1 MHLQLLKLIGEGG
14 CVKIFGYLLI
24 LLPLVVCVVFATG
37 FESSAGGIT
46 INIGGGSVSDIS
58 IDGGTARSGSSGCG
72 SGVEG
77 NGIAKT
83 ESRNVSAFSKIEV
96 DGAFNVQIECRK
108 KQKLEVSGDSNI
120 LPHIITRIKGNILQ
134 ITTSKTICPKKLL
147 EVKISADNIEKV
159 TVSGAVDLSIDGVDN
174 NKLDLEIEGA
184 GDIKA
189 SGKTKNFR
197 VDVSGSGDL
206 KAKDLKAEN
215 VEVSVNGAG
224 NAVVNASKK
233 LKAEING
240 AGDIAYYGNPKE
252 VIQEISGAGD
262 IIKK

>member
-1 MHLQLLKLIGEGG
+1 M
-14 CVKIFGYLLI
+14 KIFGYFLISLL
-24 LLPLVVCVVFATG
+24 LVVCVLFMTG
-37 FESSAGGIT
+37 IESAAGGIT
-46 INIGGGSVSDIS
+46 INIGGGGVGDIS

-72 SGVEG
+72 GGVEG

-83 ESRNVSAFSKIEV
+83 ENRNVSAFSNVEV
-96 DGAFNVQIECRK
+96 DGAFNVYVECRK

-120 LPHIITRIKGNILQ
+120 LPHIITRIKGNTLQ

-147 EVKISADNIEKV
+147 EVRVSADNIEKV
-159 TVSGAVDLSIDGVDN
+159 TASGAVDLSISGVDN
-174 NKLDLEIEGA
+174 NKLDLEIDGA

-215 VEVSVNGAG
+215 VEVSINGAG

-240 AGDIAYYGNPKE
+240 AGDIVYYGNPKD

>member
-1 MHLQLLKLIGEGG
+1 MRLQLLQLIGKG
-14 CVKIFGYLLI
+14 CCMKIYGYVSVLLS
-24 LLPLVVCVVFATG
+24 VVIWMVFMTG
-37 FESSAGGIT
+37 IESSAGGIT

-72 SGVEG
+72 GGVEG

-83 ESRNVSAFSKIEV
+83 ENRNVSVFSAIEV
-96 DGAFNVQIECRK
+96 DGAFNVYVECSK
-108 KQKLEVSGDSNI
+108 KQKLEISGDSNI
-120 LPHIITRIKGNILQ
+120 LPHIVTKIRGNILQ

-147 EVKISADNIEKV
+147 EVRVSAENIDKV
-159 TVSGAVDLSIDGVDN
+159 TVSGAVDLSIKGVDN
-174 NKLDLEIEGA
+174 NKLDLEINGA
-184 GDIKA
+184 GDIEA

-206 KAKDLKAEN
+206 KAKELKAEN

-224 NAVVNASKK
+224 NAVIYASKK

-240 AGDIAYYGNPKE
+240 AGDIIYFGNPRD
-252 VIQEISGAGD
+252 VTQAVSGAGD

>member
-1 MHLQLLKLIGEGG
+1 MNPK
-14 CVKIFGYLLI
+14 KYLFSLF
-24 LLPLVVCVVFATG
+24 PLVICLIVLSAGETA
-37 FESSAGGIT
+37 AGGIT
-46 INIGGGSVSDIS
+46 INIGGGSVGDIS
-58 IDGGTARSGSSGCG
+58 IDGGTARSGSGGCG
-72 SGVEG
+72 GGVEG

-83 ESRNVSAFSKIEV
+83 ENRNVSAFSNVEV
-96 DGAFNVQIECRK
+96 DGAFYVYVECRK

-120 LPHIITRIKGNILQ
+120 LPHIITRIKGDTLQ

-147 EVKISADNIEKV
+147 EVKVSADNIEKI
-159 TVSGAVDLSIDGVDN
+159 TASGAVDLSISGVDN
-174 NKLDLEIEGA
+174 NKLDLEIDGA

-189 SGKTKNFR
+189 SGKTRNFR
-197 VDVSGSGDL
+197 VGVSGSGDL

-215 VEVSVNGAG
+215 VEVSINGAG
-224 NAVVNASKK
+224 NAVVYASKK
-233 LKAEING
+233 LRAEING

>member
-1 MHLQLLKLIGEGG
+1 M
-14 CVKIFGYLLI
+14 KISGYFLI
-24 LLPLVVCVVFATG
+24 LLPLVLCVVFMTG
-37 FESSAGGIT
+37 TESAAGGIT
-46 INIGGGSVSDIS
+46 INIGGGSVGDVS

-72 SGVEG
+72 GGVEG

-83 ESRNVSAFSKIEV
+83 ENRNVPAFSSVEV
-96 DGAFNVQIECRK
+96 DGAFNVYVECRK
-108 KQKLEVSGDSNI
+108 KQKVEVSGDSNI
-120 LPHIITRIKGNILQ
+120 LPHIITKIKGSTLQ

-147 EVKISADNIEKV
+147 EVKVSADNIEKV
-159 TVSGAVDLSIDGVDN
+159 TVSGAVDLSISGVDN
-174 NKLDLEIEGA
+174 NKLDIQVDGA

-189 SGKTKNFR
+189 SGKTKSFK
-197 VDVSGSGDL
+197 VDISGSGDL

-224 NAVVNASKK
+224 NAVVNASRR

-240 AGDIAYYGNPKE
+240 AGDITYYGNPKE

>member
-1 MHLQLLKLIGEGG
+1 MNPKKYLWLLFQL
-14 CVKIFGYLLI
+14 F
-24 LLPLVVCVVFATG
+24 VCVIILGGRQSV
-37 FESSAGGIT
+37 AGGIT
-46 INIGGGSVSDIS
+46 INIGGGSVGDVS
-58 IDGGTARSGSSGCG
+58 IDGGVARSGSSGCG
-72 SGVEG
+72 GGVEG

-83 ESRNVSAFSKIEV
+83 ENRNVSAFSNVEV
-96 DGAFNVQIECRK
+96 DGAFDVYVECRK

-120 LPHIITRIKGNILQ
+120 LPHIITRIKGNTLQ

-147 EVKISADNIEKV
+147 EVRISADNIEKV
-159 TVSGAVDLSIDGVDN
+159 TASGAVDLSISGVDN
-174 NKLDLEIEGA
+174 NKLDLEIGGA

-215 VEVSVNGAG
+215 VEVSINGAG
-224 NAVVNASKK
+224 NAIVNASKK
-233 LKAEING
+233 LNAEING
-240 AGDIAYYGNPKE
+240 AGDITYYGNPKE